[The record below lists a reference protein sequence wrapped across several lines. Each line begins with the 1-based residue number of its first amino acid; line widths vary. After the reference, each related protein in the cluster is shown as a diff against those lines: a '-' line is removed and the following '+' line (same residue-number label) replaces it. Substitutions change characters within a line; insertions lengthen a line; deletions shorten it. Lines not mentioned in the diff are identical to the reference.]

1 MFSKKIKLITHDST
15 FHADDAFAH
24 ACLQLY
30 YEKLNKKTRLIRTRD
45 MEIIKTGDVV
55 FDVGQTYDPET
66 NRYDHHQTGG
76 AGERG
81 EYNIPYSSFGLIWK
95 HFGRE
100 LVSCDEVHQKID
112 DDFVQQICAVDT
124 ATMNFQLRDSDW
136 IATTFDDFI
145 KSFNPNDLNK
155 LEESLRLFNQI
166 SQVCKQILIKQ
177 IETTEQKHVDTQKV
191 LEIYQNSPD
200 KRVIVLDKFR
210 RWSALK
216 DLPEPLY
223 VIFPGNDGKY
233 RIRAIPV
240 DDTSLDLRLPLPEE
254 WRGKERAELQEITQ
268 NKDFLFVHNNGFLG
282 STNTLES
289 AIDMARR
296 SIEMQS

>member
-1 MFSKKIKLITHDST
+1 
-15 FHADDAFAH
+15 
-24 ACLQLY
+24 
-30 YEKLNKKTRLIRTRD
+30 
-45 MEIIKTGDVV
+45 
-55 FDVGQTYDPET
+55 
-66 NRYDHHQTGG
+66 
-76 AGERG
+76 
-81 EYNIPYSSFGLIWK
+81 
-95 HFGRE
+95 
-100 LVSCDEVHQKID
+100 
-112 DDFVQQICAVDT
+112 
-124 ATMNFQLRDSDW
+124 
-136 IATTFDDFI
+136 
-145 KSFNPNDLNK
+145 
-155 LEESLRLFNQI
+155 
-166 SQVCKQILIKQ
+166 
-177 IETTEQKHVDTQKV
+177 
-191 LEIYQNSPD
+191 
-200 KRVIVLDKFR
+200 VLDKFR

-296 SIEMQS
+296 SIEMQN